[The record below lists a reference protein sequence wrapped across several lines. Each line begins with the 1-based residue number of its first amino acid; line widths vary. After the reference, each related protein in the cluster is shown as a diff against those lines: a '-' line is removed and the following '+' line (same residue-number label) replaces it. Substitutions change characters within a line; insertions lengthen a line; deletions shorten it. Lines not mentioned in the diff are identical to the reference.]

1 MNTPDMWVLNVALEV
16 FKQQYVAQMNL
27 VLVGAIVNA
36 APVLVLFF
44 FFSRYYI
51 EGVSYAGV
59 KG

>member
-1 MNTPDMWVLNVALEV
+1 MIS
-16 FKQQYVAQMNL
+16 
-27 VLVGAIVNA
+27 AIV
-36 APVLVLFF
+36 PLTIFF

>member
-1 MNTPDMWVLNVALEV
+1 MTLGGPAMKRHITPATIIATVA
-16 FKQQYVAQMNL
+16 
-27 VLVGAIVNA
+27 
-36 APVLVLFF
+36 LFF